1 MTVQN
6 TDWIVPRAQGYD
18 TNRSLREEI
27 ISGLENVMFNPYV
40 AGNAEFQPLE
50 SDFATKLGMKYAVA
64 VQSATA
70 GLILAL
76 RACDVGPGDEVITV
90 GNSDISTTAAISII
104 GATIV
109 LVDILESDYT
119 IDCSQIASAV
129 TDRTKAILP
138 VDLYGHPADCI
149 TLREIAD
156 ERGIKIIEDAALAIG
171 ARYANHHVGFY
182 SDLTIISLAAAKP
195 LSSSG
200 NAGMVV
206 TDDSALAEKVSLFRG
221 YGKEFDPGR
230 NPPLSDDH
238 VVEGF
243 NLPMDP
249 LQAVVVH
256 AKLPYLMDWT
266 DKRKRIA
273 GLYRSVLINK
283 EVKLPTFSENADP
296 SFSSYVILSS
306 RRDELHKEMRK
317 RRIETGTH
325 YAPPMHKQPVY
336 RDNAIAGESLPVTEK
351 VARELIALPVQP
363 EMDDAQIDYVLTS
376 IEELF

>member
-18 TNRSLREEI
+18 TNRSLRVEI
-27 ISGLENVMFNPYV
+27 VSGLENVMFNPYI

-50 SDFATKLGMKYAVA
+50 SDFAAKLGMKYAVA

-76 RACDVGPGDEVITV
+76 RACDIGPGDEVITV
-90 GNSDISTTAAISII
+90 GNSDISTTAAISIV

-119 IDCSQIASAV
+119 IDCSQVASVV

-138 VDLYGHPADCI
+138 VDLYGHPSDCI

-182 SDLTIISLAAAKP
+182 SDLTIISMAAAKP

-206 TDDSALAEKVSLFRG
+206 TNNSALAEKVSLFRG
-221 YGKEFDPGR
+221 YGKEFDPSR

-249 LQAVVVH
+249 LQAVIVH

-266 DKRKRIA
+266 DKRKRIV

-283 EVKLPTFSENADP
+283 EVMLPTFSENADP

-325 YAPPMHKQPVY
+325 YVPPMHKQPVY
-336 RDNAIAGESLPVTEK
+336 SHNSIAGLSLPVTEK
-351 VARELIALPVQP
+351 VARELIALPVHP